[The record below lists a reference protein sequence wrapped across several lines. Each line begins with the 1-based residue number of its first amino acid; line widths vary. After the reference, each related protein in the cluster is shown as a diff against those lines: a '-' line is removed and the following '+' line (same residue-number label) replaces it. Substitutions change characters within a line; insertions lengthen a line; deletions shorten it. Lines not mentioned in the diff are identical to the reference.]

1 MNPNLKIDLE
11 PREDK
16 NHQIFYLGKL
26 KIPLLLDCSK
36 GMAFLIFVS
45 QEGEEELQIAEL
57 DDEAIIVSPHTRKD
71 DRLKVSLKSRTDQF
85 EKKFYI
91 CKLQFNGF
99 IDGRNGIDFVIFTAK
114 PGAEE
119 LQIVAPG
126 GIGGG
131 SAAHP
136 KANDQRS
143 E

>member
-26 KIPLLLDCSK
+26 KIPILLDCSK

-57 DDEAIIVSPHTRKD
+57 DDEVVVVSQHSRRA
-71 DRLKVSLKSRTDQF
+71 DRLKISLKSRTDQF

-114 PGAEE
+114 SGTEE
-119 LQIVAPG
+119 LQIVAP
-126 GIGGG
+126 ILDTL
-131 SAAHP
+131 
-136 KANDQRS
+136 DQR
-143 E
+143 ETA